1 MELHCPS
8 VALSLA
14 ISSASASG
22 LLRIRE
28 VGEEL
33 PKPQQVWQF
42 RRVQQA
48 GGGIPNQEC
57 HPKL

>member
-48 GGGIPNQEC
+48 GGGIAAR
-57 HPKL
+57 